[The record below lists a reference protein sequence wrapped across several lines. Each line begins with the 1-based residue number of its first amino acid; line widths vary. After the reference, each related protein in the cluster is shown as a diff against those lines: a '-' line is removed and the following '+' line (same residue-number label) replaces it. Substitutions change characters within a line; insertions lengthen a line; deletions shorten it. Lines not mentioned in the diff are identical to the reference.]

1 MKAFLNLSANLF
13 PLNSLLIHS
22 SPFVLAELAQVKVS
36 QQLAGVLVL
45 HKQPAGTI
53 VDHVSMLFVGTYPP
67 YYKVT
72 LVDGNYVRLV
82 YINAIDGNIIPK
94 WLWPD

>member
-1 MKAFLNLSANLF
+1 
-13 PLNSLLIHS
+13 
-22 SPFVLAELAQVKVS
+22 
-36 QQLAGVLVL
+36 
-45 HKQPAGTI
+45 
-53 VDHVSMLFVGTYPP
+53 MLYVGAYPP

-94 WLWPD
+94 WLWSD